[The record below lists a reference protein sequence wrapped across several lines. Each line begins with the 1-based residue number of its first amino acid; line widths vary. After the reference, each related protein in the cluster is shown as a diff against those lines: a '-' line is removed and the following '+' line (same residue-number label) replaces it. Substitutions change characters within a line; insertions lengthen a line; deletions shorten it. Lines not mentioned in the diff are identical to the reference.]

1 MNLRASSTFRAG
13 DFARLE
19 AKIVPR
25 LVAGVQNAT
34 EAVLGIAL
42 GMVPYDTGELAAS
55 GGTSTEWKG
64 SKVVGYVSFTS
75 GHAAYNEFGTGR
87 RGAESGHGAP
97 GIEYKLSWPGMAGHP
112 YLRPALDIG
121 RQQTV
126 DAIRAALGV

>member
-1 MNLRASSTFRAG
+1 MSLRASSTFRAG

-19 AKIVPR
+19 SALVPR
-25 LVAGVQNAT
+25 LVAGVGNAT
-34 EAVLGIAL
+34 AAVLDVAL
-42 GMVPYDTGELAAS
+42 QIVPYATGELASS

-64 SKVVGYVSFTS
+64 KKVVGYVSFTS
-75 GHAAYNEFGTGR
+75 RHAAYNEFGTGR

-97 GIEYKLSWPGMAGHP
+97 GIEYKMSWPGMPGHP

-121 RQQTV
+121 RQQSV